1 MHPHLNLN
9 DIVNKLRPVLE
20 EYQKE
25 RALLEEQ
32 ITQQGRVLS
41 SLCHKCQRKSI
52 HRVRKLE
59 DLKQQVAGLLEW
71 MQTNDVR
78 ELKSGG
84 EILSF
89 KSTKKFVGQ
98 HEGTFDFS
106 A

>member
-1 MHPHLNLN
+1 
-9 DIVNKLRPVLE
+9 
-20 EYQKE
+20 
-25 RALLEEQ
+25 
-32 ITQQGRVLS
+32 
-41 SLCHKCQRKSI
+41 
-52 HRVRKLE
+52 
-59 DLKQQVAGLLEW
+59 LKQQVAGLLEW